1 MAHNAYDEGLNLSP
15 PGEGFELWCHRN
27 SGRLGT
33 EGWSGLYWAR
43 REEEGGYEIRSVLR
57 EGEAYSYPGGVFPAA
72 TSGEPCF
79 EERPSRLALECA
91 CARVNSYAGR
101 RTGR

>member
-1 MAHNAYDEGLNLSP
+1 MADNAYEGLNLTP

-33 EGWSGLYWAR
+33 VGWSGLYWAR
-43 REEEGGYEIRSVLR
+43 RDEEGGYEIRSILR

-72 TSGEPCF
+72 TFKRFYERVDPDSFEP
-79 EERPSRLALECA
+79 EA
-91 CARVNSYAGR
+91 
-101 RTGR
+101 